1 MAATTEGYV
10 PQLLGSRL
18 TTRTGNFQA
27 RRATQPLSVHDFD
40 ATRGRQVQLDRFQTF
55 GERGLSKQ
63 QRSRNK
69 AQIIGTNNTE
79 SLGKK
84 SHLVTLTEFTG
95 PSTTGGEP
103 ACLHLT
109 DEDMRYARH
118 VLWQFYNNGQHELGL
133 ERFHESI
140 GSMAL
145 ADDFAR
151 FDDRAIVEELSRCV
165 FRMNPGAKTDTNVL
179 ATDKFSTADLRFIKE
194 QLATLN
200 TPRFPGKNGG
210 FYHGLISERMM
221 RHLEEDEQF
230 QKFAIAMIQ
239 GGDPTSISPTI
250 YGPGG
255 QGTLATGMGPM
266 QDVPG
271 AVPVYYEGFLLHVT
285 NTLPTRLVASSG
297 GNRLAFLGYF
307 FGPGSV
313 GVAGGRSGPRVY
325 SHDDTD
331 YKRHWFYIW
340 RMYGQYEY
348 LLDDD
353 EFSGACVEARTY
365 AP

>member
-1 MAATTEGYV
+1 MAALDEGFV

-18 TTRTGNFQA
+18 ATRTGNFQA
-27 RRATQPLSVHDFD
+27 RRAVAPISVHDFD

-69 AQIIGTNNTE
+69 SQIIGTNNTE
-79 SLGKK
+79 SLGK
-84 SHLVTLTEFTG
+84 STHLVTLTEFTG
-95 PSTTGGEP
+95 PSTTTGEA

-118 VLWQFYNNGQHELGL
+118 LLWQFYQQGEHELGL

-151 FDDRAIVEELSRCV
+151 FDDRALVEELARSI
-165 FRMNPGAKTDTNVL
+165 FRYNPSARTDTNVL
-179 ATDKFSTADLRFIKE
+179 ATDRFATSDLRLVAE

-200 TPRFPGKNGG
+200 TPRFPDG

-221 RHLEEDEQF
+221 RHLREDPLF
-230 QKFAIAMIQ
+230 QQFAIALVQ
-239 GGDPTSISPTI
+239 GSNPLQMSPVVTN
-250 YGPGG
+250 PAG
-255 QGTLATGMGPM
+255 QGQMATGMGPRP
-266 QDVPG
+266 DTNPLP
-271 AVPVYYEGFLLHVT
+271 PVYYEGFLLFPT
-285 NTLPTRLVASSG
+285 NTLPTRLIATAG
-297 GNRLAFLGYF
+297 GNRLASLGYF

-325 SHDDTD
+325 ANDNTD

-340 RMYGQYEY
+340 RMFGQYEY
-348 LLDDD
+348 LLDDN
-353 EFSGACVEARTY
+353 EFSGCAIEARTY

>member
-1 MAATTEGYV
+1 V
-10 PQLLGSRL
+10 
-18 TTRTGNFQA
+18 
-27 RRATQPLSVHDFD
+27 
-40 ATRGRQVQLDRFQTF
+40 
-55 GERGLSKQ
+55 
-63 QRSRNK
+63 
-69 AQIIGTNNTE
+69 
-79 SLGKK
+79 
-84 SHLVTLTEFTG
+84 HLVTLAEFTG
-95 PSTTGGEP
+95 PSTTSGEP

-118 VLWQFYNNGQHELGL
+118 VLWQFYNNGNHEVGL

-165 FRMNPGAKTDTNVL
+165 FKMNPGAKTDANVL
-179 ATDKFSTADLRFIKE
+179 ATDKFSTADLRLIGE

-200 TPRFPGKNGG
+200 TEKFPSGKW
-210 FYHGLISERMM
+210 HGLISIRQM
-221 RHLEEDEQF
+221 RHLREDPLF
-230 QKFAIAMIQ
+230 QQFAIALIQ
-239 GGDPTSISPTI
+239 SGQQQAMGLSTFMAGGTGSQ
-250 YGPGG
+250 G
-255 QGTLATGMGPM
+255 QIATGMGPM
-266 QDVPG
+266 RNAAEEVPY
-271 AVPVYYEGFLLHVT
+271 VYEDFVLFPT
-285 NTLPTRLVASSG
+285 NTLPTRLVATNA
-297 GNRLAFLGYF
+297 GNRLAHLGFY

-325 SHDDTD
+325 AHDDTD

-353 EFSGACVEARTY
+353 EFSGATIEARTY

>member
-18 TTRTGNFQA
+18 ATRTGNFQA
-27 RRATQPLSVHDFD
+27 RQAVQPISVHDFD

-95 PSTTGGEP
+95 PSTSTGEP

-109 DEDMRYARH
+109 DEDMRYARQ
-118 VLWQFYNNGQHELGL
+118 VLWQFYNNGNHELGL

-151 FDDRAIVEELSRCV
+151 FDDRAIVEELARAV
-165 FRMNPGAKTDTNVL
+165 FRMNPDAKTDSNVL
-179 ATDKFSTADLRFIKE
+179 ATDKFDTGDLRLIAE
-194 QLATLN
+194 QLSSLN
-200 TPRFPGKNGG
+200 TARFPDG
-210 FYHGLISERMM
+210 FYHALVSERMM
-221 RHLEEDEQF
+221 RHLREDPLF
-230 QKFAIAMIQ
+230 QQYAIAMIQ
-239 GGDPTSISPTI
+239 GSNPMNLSPVVANQSSQ
-250 YGPGG
+250 G
-255 QGTLATGMGPM
+255 QVATGMGPRRDTM
-266 QDVPG
+266 PLP
-271 AVPVYYEGFLLHVT
+271 PVYYEGFLLFPT
-285 NTLPTRLVASSG
+285 NTLPTRLVATSS
-297 GNRLAFLGYF
+297 GNRLAHLGYF
-307 FGPGSV
+307 FGPGTV

-353 EFSGACVEARTY
+353 EFSGACIEGRTY